1 MNRIYF
7 VRHAKPDFSVHD
19 DLTRPL
25 AEEGVI
31 NSKKICEF
39 LEGKNINR
47 IYSSPYKRA
56 IDTIKEL
63 SQTLNIEIEIINDFR
78 ERKISDVWIEDFN
91 SFSKNQWDN
100 FEYKLNGGESLKEV
114 QDRNV
119 KALHKIL
126 NENSNKNIVIGTHG
140 TALSTI
146 INYYDDTFD
155 YLSFTKIKDIMPFI
169 LCMEFDG
176 TKILNIK
183 YILDSNESELS
194 KNWKIKDVRFTNNKE
209 LLF

>member
-1 MNRIYF
+1 MNKIYF

-25 AEEGVI
+25 TDKGI
-31 NSKKICEF
+31 IDSKKLCEF
-39 LEGKNINR
+39 LKEKSINK

-63 SQTLNIEIEIINDFR
+63 AQNLNIKIEVVDDFR
-78 ERKISDVWIEDFN
+78 ERKISNIWIEDFN
-91 SFSKNQWDN
+91 KFSKSQWEN
-100 FEYKLNGGESLKEV
+100 FEYKLNDGESLNEV
-114 QDRNV
+114 QSRNI

-126 NENSNKNIVIGTHG
+126 NENSNQNIVIGTHG

-146 INYYDDTFD
+146 INYYDKTFD

-169 LCMEFDG
+169 VCMEFEK
-176 TKILNIK
+176 TNVLNID
-183 YILDSNESELS
+183 YILEDSDSILS
-194 KNWKIKDVRFTNNKE
+194 LN
-209 LLF
+209 